1 MKRNHTCGELT
12 AKNIGQETALCG
24 WVSSRR
30 DHGGVIFIDLRDRY
44 GFTQIV
50 FNPENDE
57 TMKEANKLRREDVI
71 KITGTVRSRP
81 KGMENPKMVTGEI
94 EVLVNDLE
102 ILNKAETPPIEVED
116 RIVANE
122 DLRLK
127 YRYLDLR
134 RPIMQKQ
141 LILRHNVTQAARE
154 FLNSN
159 NFLEIETPM
168 LIRSTP
174 EGARDYIVPSRINP
188 GTAYS
193 LPQSPQLY
201 KQILMVSGMDRYYQ
215 IARCLR
221 DEDLR
226 ADRQPEFT
234 QIDIEMS
241 FVDEDDIYHI
251 GDGLMKHIF
260 KKTLNIDL
268 KTPFPRIPYTEAIER
283 FGTDKP
289 DLRYGMEL
297 VNVTEIVKNSDFSV
311 FKVAIEEG
319 GQVKCINAKGCAKF
333 TRKDIEELTEFV
345 KQYKAK
351 GLAWAKIIEGKMES
365 SIVKYFSEDIQN
377 QIKKLTEARNDDL
390 LLFVADNPKIVTE
403 SLGNLR
409 KEIAK
414 RLNLLDAKDFKFCWV
429 MDFPLFE
436 WNEEENRWDAA
447 HHIFTMPKAEH
458 LEYLDTDPGK
468 VKATCYDLVL
478 NGIELASGSIRIHR
492 QDIQERVMKVIGLTH
507 EDAMKK
513 FGFLLEA
520 FKYGAPPHGGFAPGL
535 DRLVALMCG
544 FNDIREVMAFPKNKN
559 AECPMDGCPTKVEE
573 KTLRELKIKF
583 DVKK

>member
-1 MKRNHTCGELT
+1 
-12 AKNIGQETALCG
+12 
-24 WVSSRR
+24 
-30 DHGGVIFIDLRDRY
+30 
-44 GFTQIV
+44 
-50 FNPENDE
+50 
-57 TMKEANKLRREDVI
+57 
-71 KITGTVRSRP
+71 
-81 KGMENPKMVTGEI
+81 
-94 EVLVNDLE
+94 
-102 ILNKAETPPIEVED
+102 
-116 RIVANE
+116 
-122 DLRLK
+122 
-127 YRYLDLR
+127 
-134 RPIMQKQ
+134 
-141 LILRHNVTQAARE
+141 
-154 FLNSN
+154 
-159 NFLEIETPM
+159 
-168 LIRSTP
+168 
-174 EGARDYIVPSRINP
+174 
-188 GTAYS
+188 
-193 LPQSPQLY
+193 
-201 KQILMVSGMDRYYQ
+201 
-215 IARCLR
+215 
-221 DEDLR
+221 
-226 ADRQPEFT
+226 
-234 QIDIEMS
+234 MS